1 MGVSDVFTRIGIVNW
16 LLSLLALL
24 VKEYMEINKPSGF
37 QLVEVKNNLSDKVY
51 EVEIGSYVDHWNPN
65 LQRKVAVVA
74 SSLQMFSIKQAIV
87 HIIRANH
94 S

>member
-1 MGVSDVFTRIGIVNW
+1 
-16 LLSLLALL
+16 
-24 VKEYMEINKPSGF
+24 METNKPSGF

-51 EVEIGSYVDHWNPN
+51 EVEIGSYVDHWNHN

-74 SSLQMFSIKQAIV
+74 SSLQMFLIKQAIV